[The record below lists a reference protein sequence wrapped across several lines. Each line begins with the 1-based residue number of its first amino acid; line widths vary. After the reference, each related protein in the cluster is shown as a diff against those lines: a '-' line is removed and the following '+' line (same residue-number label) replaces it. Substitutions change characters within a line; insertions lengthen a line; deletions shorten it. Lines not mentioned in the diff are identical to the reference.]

1 MGRIGRRDFGF
12 LTVAALGLPAASLA
26 AGPSVL
32 NVVTAKGQPYY
43 AGSAFL
49 PKLAGSDFKVEL
61 TDAPTSSEA
70 LDSLLTGSSDVAY
83 MGLITALLAAS
94 RGRPIVAVASAGW
107 KCARILA
114 RADTPIQTVKDLVG
128 KNIGVS
134 KSSSQDM
141 ILRELLQAAGVD
153 PTKDV
158 NWILL
163 PSNAHFEA
171 MASKTVDAVTT
182 SEPYGSYL
190 LQTGVGRT
198 IADPYTTPINGVGI
212 VVVFSRD
219 MVAKDPAAVQRIVNL
234 HARAS
239 VYADAH
245 PDEVVTVLLGQGRQ
259 NEKIMQAAVA
269 NSALQYNVDDAYLAN
284 ARTLVEQLIK
294 AKYLSQPVD
303 MAKMFDLQFL
313 PTARQAAGRVI

>member
-1 MGRIGRRDFGF
+1 MGRLGRRDFGV
-12 LTVAALGLPAASLA
+12 LAASAAFSAASAQA
-26 AGPSVL
+26 AGRPVL

-49 PKLAGSDFKVEL
+49 PKLAGTDYTVEL

-70 LDSLLTGSSDVAY
+70 LDTLLTGSSDVAY

-114 RADTPIQTVKDLVG
+114 RSDTPIQGVKDLAG

-141 ILRELLQAAGVD
+141 ILRELLQAAGLD
-153 PTKDV
+153 PAKDV

-182 SEPYGSYL
+182 SEPYGSYM
-190 LQTGVGRT
+190 LQTGVGRA

-212 VVVFSRD
+212 VVVFSKD

-234 HARAS
+234 HAKAS
-239 VYADAH
+239 VYAAAH
-245 PDEVVTVLLGQGRQ
+245 PDEVVATLLGQSRQ
-259 NEKIMQAAVA
+259 NEKVMQAAVA
-269 NSALQYNVDDAYLAN
+269 NSALQYDVNDAYLSN
-284 ARTLVEQLIK
+284 ARTLVDELVK
-294 AKYLSQPVD
+294 AKYLSRSVD
-303 MAKMFDLQFL
+303 LAGMFDLRFL
-313 PTARQAAGRVI
+313 PEARREAGTVI